1 MRKIKQTG
9 KEKRKKRKKKKKKTF
24 QFINNDVSHGEIKS
38 QKSLI
43 FE

>member
-1 MRKIKQTG
+1 MHKIKQTG
-9 KEKRKKRKKKKKKTF
+9 KEKRKKRKKKKKTF